1 MVNLGKKDYGKS
13 NNFFAKPTVTHTAAG
28 YPNTPQVFVNLYGQ
42 YSFSLVNEGDVV
54 VEYSF
59 DGHHT
64 HGDMTPDSPT
74 EAMFFDNRP
83 VSRIFFR
90 LPNGGGPVT
99 VRVEAWVGA
108 GR

>member
-1 MVNLGKKDYGKS
+1 MANLGKKTYGKR
-13 NNFFAKPTVTHTAAG
+13 NDFFQKPVVTHTATG
-28 YPNTPQVFVNLYGQ
+28 FPDTPQVFVNLYGQ
-42 YSFSLVNEGDVV
+42 FSFSLVNEGNDV

-59 DGHHT
+59 DGNNVS
-64 HGDMTPDSPT
+64 GDMTPNSPT

-90 LPNGGGPVT
+90 LPNGGGPAT
-99 VRVEAWVGA
+99 VRVEAWVCA